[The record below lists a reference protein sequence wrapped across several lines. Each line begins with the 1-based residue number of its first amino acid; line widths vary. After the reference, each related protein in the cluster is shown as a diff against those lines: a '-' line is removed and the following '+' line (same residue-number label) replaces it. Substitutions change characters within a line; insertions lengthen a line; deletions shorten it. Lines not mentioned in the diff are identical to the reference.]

1 MSKFSFSQFQAVA
14 NKPRQTAGGQNNSF
28 QKVGFFKLK
37 NNGDE
42 ALVRFNISTLDDLDF
57 AIIHTINANQRF
69 MKVGCLN
76 HIGTAEDNCPLCRA
90 AKSGTTA
97 IGTAKRRVYIKAL
110 VAYKDPTT
118 GTFSEAIPVTWERP
132 ASFANTLAAYLRD
145 YGDLKNHVFKIT
157 RNGAAGGTSTTYNI
171 SYIPLYDKPE
181 LVPTDF
187 SAFNNFDTSRHD
199 YWDKSANDMQTFLE
213 TGSFPEVATNTQQYT
228 GVKTAVVA
236 QPQVKPTVQ
245 PTVQPEVKLAAQSA
259 SQAALVQEA
268 PVQQVAVEEPKQDQP
283 TVSQRPARNFSGF
296 SF

>member
-1 MSKFSFSQFQAVA
+1 MSKFSFSQFQAIT

-76 HIGTAEDNCPLCRA
+76 HIGTTEDNCPLCRA

-132 ASFANTLAAYLRD
+132 ATFANTLAAYLRD
-145 YGDLKNHVFKIT
+145 YGDLKNHVFKVT
-157 RNGAAGGTSTTYNI
+157 RNGAAGDTSTTYNI

-181 LVPTDF
+181 LVPLDF
-187 SAFNNFDTSRHD
+187 SAFDNFNVDRHD
-199 YWDKSANDMQTFLE
+199 YWNKTDEEMQTFLS
-213 TGSFPEVATNTQQYT
+213 TGAFPEVIAATTNI
-228 GVKTAVVA
+228 KTAVVKQPVVEKVETTA
-236 QPQVKPTVQ
+236 QPQVNHVAQQEPQVAAQ
-245 PTVQPEVKLAAQSA
+245 PTVQSVPQVAP
-259 SQAALVQEA
+259 VQEA
-268 PVQQVAVEEPKQDQP
+268 PATQP
-283 TVSQRPARNFSGF
+283 TQRPARNFSGF